1 MLLLESASRPGGT
14 GFDWIILFAYLY
26 PTGYIVGMHIINQT
40 DEFHH
45 WLDGLKDRIGKG
57 AILVRINRARL
68 GNFGDHKD
76 VGDGVSE
83 MRIDVGPG
91 YRVYYGRQGSVVY
104 LLICGGDKSSQ
115 DKDIK
120 HAKAIWDQFKKGQ
133 QP

>member
-1 MLLLESASRPGGT
+1 MNT
-14 GFDWIILFAYLY
+14 
-26 PTGYIVGMHIINQT
+26 INQT
-40 DEFHH
+40 GEFQE
-45 WLDGLKDRIGKG
+45 WLRDLKDGTARGN
-57 AILVRINRARL
+57 ILGRINRARL

-76 VGDGVSE
+76 LGDGVSE

-91 YRVYYGRQGSVVY
+91 YRVYYAREGRVVY

-120 HAKAIWDQFKKGQ
+120 HAKAIWEQFKKE